1 MGRKTNLLPSIFRNR
16 ELQSSWEWRLS
27 CSQTKTLSFRS
38 PAAVSLDTSDGVT
51 TPESLFTETSGSTS
65 FLTDHSEEMIIREVM
80 RSSDRLFFEPG
91 ECTSSSIME
100 DPREKMVNGESE
112 EENPFK
118 ESVVVVMDTED
129 PYRDFK
135 RSMQEMIESY
145 GGVHDWEW
153 LQELLGWYL
162 KMNGDGSH
170 GFIVRAFVDLLIEL
184 SSTSTKSSY
193 SLCTSYSS
201 AVSCLSPPPSTFSS
215 LGLKEV

>member
-1 MGRKTNLLPSIFRNR
+1 MGKKTSLLPSIFKNR

-27 CSQTKTLSFRS
+27 CSHTKTLSFRS
-38 PAAVSLDTSDGVT
+38 PTSDGVA
-51 TPESLFTETSGSTS
+51 TPESFFTETSGSTS
-65 FLTDHSEEMIIREVM
+65 FLTDHSEETIIREVM

-91 ECTSSSIME
+91 ECTIME
-100 DPREKMVNGESE
+100 DPKEKMVNEESE

-135 RSMQEMIESY
+135 RSMQEMIESCD
-145 GGVHDWEW
+145 GVQDWEW

-162 KMNGDGSH
+162 KMNGDGNH

-184 SSTSTKSSY
+184 SSTSAKTSY

-201 AVSCLSPPPSTFSS
+201 AVSCLSPPASPFSS
-215 LGLKEV
+215 LGLKGI